1 MTLVLV
7 LAIAIASPHWSFS
20 MYFFLLPKFSIVMCS
35 DESENS
41 DDDTS
46 KTWDTSDMGFCFVVF
61 VGSIYTM
68 PIEDFVCRL
77 RFRRC
82 VCGVKPLLLGGIRA
96 TRHQDGYKFATRVYY
111 SFHHFCSVSIFYSSI
126 AKLSL
131 WNVDATIKLACIW
144 MSCLSIA
151 NIWTTRC
158 RLFRQILTHQGCNFS
173 TPCGDKFLFCFSTVI
188 CTIRNDVSTI
198 SYNSSSRSQ

>member
-1 MTLVLV
+1 MTLVHV
-7 LAIAIASPHWSFS
+7 LAIAIASPHWRFS
-20 MYFFLLPKFSIVMCS
+20 MYFFLLPNFSIVMCS

-68 PIEDFVCRL
+68 PIEDFVCSL
-77 RFRRC
+77 GFRRC
-82 VCGVKPLLLGGIRA
+82 VCSVKPLLLGGIRA
-96 TRHQDGYKFATRVYY
+96 SRHQGGYKFATRVYY
-111 SFHHFCSVSIFYSSI
+111 SFHQFCSVSIFYSSI
-126 AKLSL
+126 AKLCHWRIKL
-131 WNVDATIKLACIW
+131 WNELACIW

-158 RLFRQILTHQGCNFS
+158 RRLFGQILT
-173 TPCGDKFLFCFSTVI
+173 
-188 CTIRNDVSTI
+188 
-198 SYNSSSRSQ
+198 SRV